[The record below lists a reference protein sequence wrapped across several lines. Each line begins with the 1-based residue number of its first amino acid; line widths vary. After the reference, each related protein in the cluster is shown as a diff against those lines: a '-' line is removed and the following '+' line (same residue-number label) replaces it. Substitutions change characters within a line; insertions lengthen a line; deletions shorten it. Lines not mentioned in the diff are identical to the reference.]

1 MAQTAKIPTSRGKV
15 LPDLTAPQPDTN
27 GPGRDEV
34 LFMMGQFLAAQSAI
48 KAAQNANKR
57 LRSQAKL
64 RGFNLEQFDRAI
76 AERERDDGTTVD
88 NLKDF
93 KRYCEFMGLPVGSQI
108 TLFDDPQSGTA
119 FSEEQLLQR
128 AYEEGYELGV
138 MGKNAD
144 EQAYPPMTPEGQE
157 HMAGWHQGQK
167 VCLDKFV
174 KLNEDLAAAD
184 AAKTAKKTKKKNGKG
199 ADPEPDGE
207 GDADGETK
215 H

>member
-15 LPDLTAPQPDTN
+15 LPDMTAPQPGDN

-34 LFMMGQFLAAQSAI
+34 LFMMGQFLAA
-48 KAAQNANKR
+48 KAAMKVAQNANKR
-57 LRSQAKL
+57 LRAQAKL

-76 AERERDDGTTVD
+76 EEREREDGTTLE
-88 NLKDF
+88 NLKVF
-93 KRYCEFMGLPVGSQI
+93 KRYCEFLGLPVGSQI
-108 TLFDDPQSGTA
+108 SLFDDPQGSTE
-119 FSEEQLLQR
+119 FSEEALLKR
-128 AYEEGYELGV
+128 AHSEGYELGV

-157 HMAGWHQGQK
+157 HLKGWNAGQDVLK
-167 VCLDKFV
+167 AKFA

-184 AAKTAKKTKKKNGKG
+184 TAKTAKKTKKKNGKG
-199 ADPEPDGE
+199 AD
-207 GDADGETK
+207 ADGEETDETK